1 MGTNISCEA
10 SITMQRH
17 KIPWHVINQMVQD
30 DYTTDKE
37 LAERWLTKAEAREKA
52 TADLKLNEKYTPD
65 ECKKYAMRIAH
76 AVEAALENKH
86 QPLTDTLEEQHKHE
100 RKIETKDR
108 KTLLHQ
114 VHTT

>member
-1 MGTNISCEA
+1 
-10 SITMQRH
+10 
-17 KIPWHVINQMVQD
+17 MVQD

-52 TADLKLNEKYTPD
+52 TADLKLNDKYTAD

-86 QPLTDTLEEQHKHE
+86 QPLTETLEEQHKHE
-100 RKIETKDR
+100 RKIGF
-108 KTLLHQ
+108 LLCFFKGCLFRDSYPFLKAFLG
-114 VHTT
+114 VPILFKGLF